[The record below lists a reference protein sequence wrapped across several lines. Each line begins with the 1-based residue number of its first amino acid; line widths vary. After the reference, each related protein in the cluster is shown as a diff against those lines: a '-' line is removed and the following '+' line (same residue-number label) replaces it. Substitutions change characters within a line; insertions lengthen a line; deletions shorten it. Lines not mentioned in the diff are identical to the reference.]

1 MVKVE
6 VDYFYT
12 DESVVGYCDFNP
24 IGSDKIEAGNNFA
37 MNRNKTEI
45 ITRVFLLKKNHNN

>member
-12 DESVVGYCDFNP
+12 DESVVGYFDCNRT
-24 IGSDKIEAGNNFA
+24 GSGKIKAGNNLA
-37 MNRNKTEI
+37 KNRNKKEI
-45 ITRVFLLKKNHNN
+45 ITFIKEKTQ